1 METSAAEKSCKEHS
15 KMIYENKTYVV
26 WCNDSWKREMF
37 IIFEGLCST
46 RKETEMSLVINS
58 WSEDK
63 NLVWIGHWW
72 LYTTFKMFL
81 KNQTRNPGVIKR
93 YTWRLSHSNQNKK
106 RCLSYHTKILNMM
119 TVSFQTSREMNPM
132 DGVGTTR
139 CPSGRKVKLEPYF
152 TPYTNINS
160 RWVRKLNLD
169 NKIIKVLGKN
179 MRHIS
184 IISEKGKSF

>member
-1 METSAAEKSCKEHS
+1 
-15 KMIYENKTYVV
+15 
-26 WCNDSWKREMF
+26 
-37 IIFEGLCST
+37 
-46 RKETEMSLVINS
+46 
-58 WSEDK
+58 
-63 NLVWIGHWW
+63 
-72 LYTTFKMFL
+72 
-81 KNQTRNPGVIKR
+81 
-93 YTWRLSHSNQNKK
+93 
-106 RCLSYHTKILNMM
+106 
-119 TVSFQTSREMNPM
+119 M

-179 MRHIS
+179 MRQIS